1 MTNYYKILNIP
12 NDSGKKRAYTA
23 FKKRFLS
30 KVNKEVKI
38 DLLTGFLIIV
48 NDRQKFLNILLAQHD
63 KGKKLTPKYLA
74 VISSERK
81 RAELAIRDDSTETEI
96 SRALKTYPF
105 RESITGLL
113 YSLGYGADRYYLK
126 LSFVAI
132 FLGIILMFQTADE
145 LPWFYI
151 GLGLILIGIY
161 AHIRIIKT
169 VKISKIKKITAYN
182 NK

>member
-1 MTNYYKILNIP
+1 MAGNGCQHWFRWTGKCFETATSHMQTVVGNEMTNYYKILNIP

-113 YSLGYGADRYYLK
+113 
-126 LSFVAI
+126 
-132 FLGIILMFQTADE
+132 
-145 LPWFYI
+145 
-151 GLGLILIGIY
+151 
-161 AHIRIIKT
+161 
-169 VKISKIKKITAYN
+169 
-182 NK
+182 